1 MRETCLDLDKDVAG
15 SKRGQRYL
23 DYFPRLWLR
32 ITSQIEA
39 G

>member
-1 MRETCLDLDKDVAG
+1 MRETCLDLDEDVTG

-32 ITSQIEA
+32 ITGKREA
-39 G
+39 S